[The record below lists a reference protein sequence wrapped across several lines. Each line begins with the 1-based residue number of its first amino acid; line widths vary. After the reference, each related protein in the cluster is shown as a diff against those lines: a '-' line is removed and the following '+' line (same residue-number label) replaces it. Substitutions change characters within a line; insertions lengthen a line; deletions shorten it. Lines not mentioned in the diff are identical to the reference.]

1 MLTVKDKIEQFKRE
15 CKSVEYYTKAIL
27 VCNEKIEEYDVILTG
42 LSCPNGN
49 NEPKRENA
57 RNPYASDK
65 LEPLMIQEEVIRE
78 RNDYIRRINDVNRK
92 ISMIENPVERQ
103 LVVDLFIEKKYYKRV
118 MEDYHYNDP
127 SAMYRAANRIISQN
141 CIKRT
146 LFAQKNVVL

>member
-27 VCNEKIEEYDVILTG
+27 VCNERIEEYDVILTG
-42 LSCPNGN
+42 LVCPNGN
-49 NEPKRENA
+49 EEPKCENA
-57 RNPYASDK
+57 RDPYASDK
-65 LEPLMIQEEVIRE
+65 LEPLMKQDEVIRE

-103 LVVDLFIEKKYYKRV
+103 LIVDLFVEKKYYKRV

-127 SAMYRAANRIISQN
+127 SAMLKFANRVIAKII
-141 CIKRT
+141 
-146 LFAQKNVVL
+146 